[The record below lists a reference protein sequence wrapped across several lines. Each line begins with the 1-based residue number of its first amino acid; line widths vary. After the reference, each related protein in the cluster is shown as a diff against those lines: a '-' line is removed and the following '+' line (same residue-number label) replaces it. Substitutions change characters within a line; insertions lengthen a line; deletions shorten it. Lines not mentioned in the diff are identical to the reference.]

1 MAGILYVEFMFWR
14 KVVCIVYVSNLN
26 NNSDNNDNR
35 DGLSAESIA
44 AGKGYSRMVSV
55 LRGEDNHS
63 RWETTIFHYSLYIN
77 QVFEIALL
85 YKLRN
90 QKLKFF
96 MFNKKS
102 LILQASTFAAK

>member
-1 MAGILYVEFMFWR
+1 MFKLIYGWNYICRIYVLV
-14 KVVCIVYVSNLN
+14 KNSVYCVRIELN

-63 RWETTIFHYSLYIN
+63 R
-77 QVFEIALL
+77 
-85 YKLRN
+85 
-90 QKLKFF
+90 
-96 MFNKKS
+96 
-102 LILQASTFAAK
+102 

>member
-1 MAGILYVEFMFWR
+1 MFWR
-14 KVVCIVYVSNLN
+14 KEVCIVYVSNLN

-63 RWETTIFHYSLYIN
+63 R
-77 QVFEIALL
+77 
-85 YKLRN
+85 
-90 QKLKFF
+90 
-96 MFNKKS
+96 
-102 LILQASTFAAK
+102 